1 MFARWK
7 KSRQESPKKERDTRS
22 RRVLPAY
29 EPVVCVQTDVGCHR
43 EINED
48 HARYIKPADP
58 DLVARK
64 GTLLIVADGMGGHA
78 AGEVASQLAVDII
91 SHRYYQSRHEP
102 RRALKEAFEEANR
115 VIHKQAREH
124 AIQNGMGTTATV
136 LVLQHGEVLFAHVGD
151 SRLYLIRDGHLY
163 TLSEDHSL
171 VMEMVRQG
179 LITATEARNH
189 EDKNVILRA
198 LGTKPEVDVA
208 VAPAPLEVQPS
219 DQFLVCSDGLYDMVP
234 DEEILVIM
242 LDAEPHTACENLIA
256 LAKKRGGHDNITV
269 GLVRLVPDAEA
280 DRAGSARDT
289 REVKALPGD
298 APRPTR
304 EVKPLDR

>member
-1 MFARWK
+1 MFSRWK
-7 KSRQESPKKERDTRS
+7 KSRQSQKERNTRS
-22 RRVLPAY
+22 RRVLPSY
-29 EPVVCVQTDVGCHR
+29 EPVVCVRTDVGCQR
-43 EINED
+43 EVNED

-58 DLVARK
+58 DQVARK

-78 AGEVASQLAVDII
+78 AGEIASQLAVDII

-102 RRALKEAFEEANR
+102 RRALREAFEEANR
-115 VIHKQAREH
+115 VIHRQAREQ
-124 AIQNGMGTTATV
+124 AAQNGMGTTATA

-151 SRLYLIRDGHLY
+151 SRLYLVRDGHLY

-179 LITATEARNH
+179 LITAGEARDH

-198 LGTKPEVDVA
+198 LGTKPEVEVA
-208 VAPAPLEVQPS
+208 VAPAPLEVQPG

-234 DEEILVIM
+234 DADILAIIM
-242 LDAEPHTACENLIA
+242 EAEPHTACENLIT
-256 LAKKRGGHDNITV
+256 LAKKRGGYDNITV
-269 GLVRLVPDAEA
+269 GLVRLEPDTDAAEA
-280 DRAGSARDT
+280 NRTRDT
-289 REVKALPGD
+289 REVEALPED
-298 APRPTR
+298 TPRPTR

>member
-1 MFARWK
+1 MFSRWK
-7 KSRQESPKKERDTRS
+7 KSRQSQKERDTRS

-29 EPVVCVQTDVGCHR
+29 EPVVCVRTDVGCQR
-43 EINED
+43 EVNED

-58 DLVARK
+58 DQVARK

-78 AGEVASQLAVDII
+78 AGEIASQLAVDII

-102 RRALKEAFEEANR
+102 RRALREAFEEANR
-115 VIHKQAREH
+115 VIHRQAREQ
-124 AIQNGMGTTATV
+124 AAQNGMGTTATA
-136 LVLQHGEVLFAHVGD
+136 LVLQPGEVLFAHVGD

-179 LITATEARNH
+179 LITAGEARDH

-198 LGTKPEVDVA
+198 LGTKPEVEVA
-208 VAPAPLEVQPS
+208 VAPAPLAVEPG

-234 DEEILVIM
+234 DEDIRTLMME
-242 LDAEPHTACENLIA
+242 AEPHTACENLIA
-256 LAKKRGGHDNITV
+256 LAKKRGGYDNITV
-269 GLVRLVPDAEA
+269 GLVRLVPDTDAAEA
-280 DRAGSARDT
+280 NRTRDT
-289 REVKALPGD
+289 REVEALPED
-298 APRPTR
+298 TPRPTR
-304 EVKPLDR
+304 EMKGPL

>member
-7 KSRQESPKKERDTRS
+7 KSRQEPPKQERDTRS

-29 EPVVCVQTDVGCHR
+29 KPVVCVQTDVGCRR

-58 DLVARK
+58 DQVARK
-64 GTLLIVADGMGGHA
+64 GTLLLVADGMGGHA
-78 AGEVASQLAVDII
+78 AGEVASRLAVDII
-91 SHRYYQSRHEP
+91 SRRYYQSRHEP

-115 VIHKQAREH
+115 VIHKQAREQ
-124 AIQNGMGTTATV
+124 ATQNGMGTTATV

-151 SRLYLIRDGHLY
+151 SRLYLVRDGHLY

-179 LITATEARNH
+179 LITASEARDH

-208 VAPAPLEVQPS
+208 VAPAPLEVQPG

-234 DEEILVIM
+234 DEEIRAII
-242 LDAEPHTACENLIA
+242 LDAEPHAACENLIA
-256 LAKKRGGHDNITV
+256 LAKKRGKQGELLIH
-269 GLVRLVPDAEA
+269 
-280 DRAGSARDT
+280 
-289 REVKALPGD
+289 
-298 APRPTR
+298 
-304 EVKPLDR
+304 